1 MVDDTQIP
9 RLARLPVMIIAAIGV
24 GLVSWLMIWRAH
36 DVATRGVYAALIF
49 FFLVRARRILST
61 ELTMTGVSQW
71 TLTGPVSMSWSDV
84 RNVRTSF
91 RGGMTLDSDSAR
103 IFIAVR
109 MYWDYFAALEW
120 IHHRLEHVAPSD
132 WKGRRYIGG

>member
-9 RLARLPVMIIAAIGV
+9 RLARVPVMIIAAIGV
-24 GLVSWLMIWRAH
+24 GLFSWLMIWRAH

-61 ELTMTGVSQW
+61 DLTMTGVSQW

-91 RGGMTLDSDSAR
+91 RGGMTLDSDS
-103 IFIAVR
+103 
-109 MYWDYFAALEW
+109 
-120 IHHRLEHVAPSD
+120 
-132 WKGRRYIGG
+132 